1 MDRMLSGEHPL
12 ERNISGS
19 WLAWFPVWSTTR
31 IEAGKFAGRSATN
44 ADSAATPPSGTPT
57 ATKRPIAV
65 AQVAAALLLSFREGY
80 AWRPARRTA
89 GGGLAGQTSLSAS
102 Q

>member
-1 MDRMLSGEHPL
+1 MDRMLSGEHPFGAKDL
-12 ERNISGS
+12 RQLAGVVSRVEHNQDRGGKICRKICHECRQCSDTTQRN
-19 WLAWFPVWSTTR
+19 
-31 IEAGKFAGRSATN
+31 
-44 ADSAATPPSGTPT
+44 PT